1 MSKINPSSNYSNI
14 RPGDSKDPSIKD
26 SSTSG
31 QANYDDKGFYLRE
44 EQLLRDENGLLIGTE
59 NRDNLLL
66 NILTKDTVDVKST
79 VENKRNIDNG

>member
-14 RPGDSKDPSIKD
+14 RPADSKDPSIKD

-44 EQLLRDENGLLIGTE
+44 SQLLRDENDLLIGTE
-59 NRDNLLL
+59 NRDNILL
-66 NILTKDTVDVKST
+66 NIKTRDTVDVRSK
-79 VENKRNIDNG
+79 VENERNIDNG